1 MFAEHGYEGASVQQI
16 AAQAGVVASVVYDH
30 FGAKRE
36 LYLELL
42 RQHGQALLDRSV
54 RPDPNASPADL
65 LRHNVDAF
73 YRFVEADPFLWR
85 VVFRDPPADPEI
97 AAAHRE
103 VHGAAGEAIAALIAS
118 VRPDAPLVD
127 GVHRDHAAAML
138 AEGVKAVNNGLAA
151 WWFEHRDVPREH
163 VVAVAE
169 TLLWSGLRRV
179 ADS

>member
-1 MFAEHGYEGASVQQI
+1 MFAEHGYEGASVQRI
-16 AAQAGVVASVVYDH
+16 AEHAGVVASVVYDH

-42 RQHGQALLDRSV
+42 RRHGQALLDRSV
-54 RPDPNASPADL
+54 QPDPTASPAEL

-103 VHGAAGEAIAALIAS
+103 VHRAASEAITALITS
-118 VRPDAPLVD
+118 VRPGAPLVH
-127 GVHRDHAAAML
+127 GVPRDRAAAML

-169 TLLWSGLRRV
+169 TLLWSGLERV
-179 ADS
+179 AGT